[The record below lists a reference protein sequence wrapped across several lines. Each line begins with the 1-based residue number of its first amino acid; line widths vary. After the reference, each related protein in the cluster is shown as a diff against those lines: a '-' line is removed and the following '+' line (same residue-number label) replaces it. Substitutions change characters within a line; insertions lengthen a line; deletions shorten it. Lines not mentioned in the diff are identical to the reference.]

1 MSPAPAPE
9 GAAEF
14 WVYLA
19 TSPLFWLALTLSV
32 YLGADRLSAW
42 SGRNSFVNPVLIAIV
57 ALGAV
62 LLATGTSY
70 ETYFEGAQFVH
81 VLLGPATVALAI
93 PIVRHRAEIRAN
105 LLPLVVALTVGAV
118 VGIASAVGLAVAVGL
133 DGALVASLAPK
144 SVTAPIAM
152 GVAREIGGVP
162 ELTAVLVIA
171 TGITG
176 AALVTPTMNLLRV
189 TDWRARGFAVGL
201 AAHGI
206 GTARALQVNPVAGT
220 FAGLAMALNGLVT
233 AFAAP
238 VVVAWIVG

>member
-1 MSPAPAPE
+1 MTAPAD
-9 GAAEF
+9 F

-32 YLGADRLSAW
+32 YLCADKLSAL
-42 SGRNSFVNPVLIAIV
+42 SGRNSFVNPVAISIV
-57 ALGAV
+57 AIGLV
-62 LLATGTSY
+62 LVGTGTGY

-93 PIVRHRAEIRAN
+93 PIVRHRREIRAN
-105 LLPLVVALTVGAV
+105 ALPLVVALLVGAV
-118 VGIASAVGLAVAVGL
+118 LGIASAVGLALAVGL
-133 DGALVASLAPK
+133 DPALVASLAPK

-176 AALVTPTMNLLRV
+176 AALVTPTLNLLRV
-189 TDWRARGFAVGL
+189 RDWRARGFAVGL

-206 GTARALQVNPVAGT
+206 GTARALQVDPVAGT
-220 FAGLAMALNGLVT
+220 FAGLAMGLNGLVT

-238 VVVAWIVG
+238 VVVGWLIG

>member
-1 MSPAPAPE
+1 MTAPAD
-9 GAAEF
+9 F

-32 YLGADRLSAW
+32 YLGADKLSAL
-42 SGRNSFVNPVLIAIV
+42 SGRNSFVNPVLIAI
-57 ALGAV
+57 ALLGAV
-62 LLATGTSY
+62 LIATGTSY

-93 PIVRHRAEIRAN
+93 PIVRYRAQIRAN
-105 LLPLVVALTVGAV
+105 ALPLLVALVVGAV
-118 VGIASAVGLAVAVGL
+118 VGIASAVGLAAAFGL
-133 DGALVASLAPK
+133 DPALVASLAPK

-152 GVAREIGGVP
+152 GVARELGGVP

-176 AALVTPTMNLLRV
+176 AALVTPTLNLLRIR
-189 TDWRARGFAVGL
+189 DWRARGCAVGL

-220 FAGLAMALNGLVT
+220 FAGLAMGLNGLVT

-238 VVVAWIVG
+238 VVVRWVLG

>member
-1 MSPAPAPE
+1 MTAPAE
-9 GAAEF
+9 L

-42 SGRNSFVNPVLIAIV
+42 SGRNSLVNPVLIAIA

-62 LLATGTSY
+62 LVATGTSY

-93 PIVRHRAEIRAN
+93 PIVRYRAEIRAN
-105 LLPLVVALTVGAV
+105 ALPLVVALVVGGV
-118 VGIASAVGLAVAVGL
+118 TGIASAVGLAIAFGL
-133 DGALVASLAPK
+133 DPALVASLAPK

-162 ELTAVLVIA
+162 ELTAVLVIM

-176 AALVTPTMNLLRV
+176 AALVTPTLNLLRV
-189 TDWRARGFAVGL
+189 RDWRARGFAVGL

-220 FAGLAMALNGLVT
+220 FAGLAMGLNGLVT

-238 VVVAWIVG
+238 FVVRWALGG

>member
-1 MSPAPAPE
+1 MSAPAD
-9 GAAEF
+9 F

-32 YLGADRLSAW
+32 YLAADRLSAL

-62 LLATGTSY
+62 LIGTGTSY

-93 PIVRHRAEIRAN
+93 PIVRYRAQIRAN
-105 LLPLVVALTVGAV
+105 ALPLLVALSVGAV
-118 VGIASAVGLAVAVGL
+118 VGIASAVGLAAAFGL
-133 DGALVASLAPK
+133 DPALVASLAPK

-152 GVAREIGGVP
+152 GVSRELGGVP

-176 AALVTPTMNLLRV
+176 AALVTPTLNLLRIR
-189 TDWRARGFAVGL
+189 DWRARGFAVGL

-238 VVVAWIVG
+238 VVVRWVLGL

>member
-1 MSPAPAPE
+1 MSAPAD
-9 GAAEF
+9 F

-32 YLGADRLSAW
+32 YLGADTLSAL
-42 SGRNSFVNPVLIAIV
+42 SGRNSFVNPVLIAIA

-62 LLATGTSY
+62 LIGTGTSY

-93 PIVRHRAEIRAN
+93 PIVRYRAQIRAN
-105 LLPLVVALTVGAV
+105 ALPLVVALVVGAV
-118 VGIASAVGLAVAVGL
+118 VGIGSAVGLAAAFGL
-133 DGALVASLAPK
+133 DPALVASLAPK

-152 GVAREIGGVP
+152 GVARELGGVP

-176 AALVTPTMNLLRV
+176 AALVTPTLNLLRIR
-189 TDWRARGFAVGL
+189 DWRARGFAVGL

-220 FAGLAMALNGLVT
+220 FAGLAMGLNGLVT

-238 VVVAWIVG
+238 VVVRWMLG

>member
-1 MSPAPAPE
+1 MTAPE
-9 GAAEF
+9 DF
-14 WVYLA
+14 WVFLA

-32 YLGADRLSAW
+32 YLGADKLSTL

-62 LLATGTSY
+62 LIGTGTSY

-93 PIVRHRAEIRAN
+93 PIVRYRAQIRAN
-105 LLPLVVALTVGAV
+105 ALPLAVALAVGAL
-118 VGIASAVGLAVAVGL
+118 VGIASAVGLAAAFGL
-133 DGALVASLAPK
+133 DPALVASLAPK

-152 GVAREIGGVP
+152 GVARELGGVP

-176 AALVTPTMNLLRV
+176 AALVTPTLNLLRIR
-189 TDWRARGFAVGL
+189 DWRARGFAVGL

-206 GTARALQVNPVAGT
+206 GTARALQVNPIAGT

-238 VVVAWIVG
+238 LVVRWLLG

>member
-1 MSPAPAPE
+1 MTAPAD
-9 GAAEF
+9 F

-32 YLGADRLSAW
+32 YLGADTLSAL
-42 SGRNSFVNPVLIAIV
+42 SGRNSFVNPVLLSIV
-57 ALGAV
+57 AIGAV
-62 LLATGTSY
+62 LVSTRTPY
-70 ETYFEGAQFVH
+70 EAYFEGAQFVH

-93 PIVRHRAEIRAN
+93 PIVRYRREIRAN
-105 LLPLVVALTVGAV
+105 ALPLVAALVVGAV
-118 VGIASAVGLAVAVGL
+118 VGIASAVGLALAFGL
-133 DGALVASLAPK
+133 DQTLVASLAPK

-152 GVAREIGGVP
+152 GVARELGGVP

-176 AALVTPTMNLLRV
+176 AALVTPTLDLLRV
-189 TDWRARGFAVGL
+189 KDWRARGFAVGL

-206 GTARALQVNPVAGT
+206 GTARALQVNPIAGT

-238 VVVAWIVG
+238 VLVRWIVG

>member
-1 MSPAPAPE
+1 MSAPAD
-9 GAAEF
+9 F

-32 YLGADRLSAW
+32 YLGADKLSAL

-62 LLATGTSY
+62 LIATGTSY

-93 PIVRHRAEIRAN
+93 PIVRYRAQIRAN
-105 LLPLVVALTVGAV
+105 ALPLLVALVVGAV
-118 VGIASAVGLAVAVGL
+118 VGIASAVGLAAAFGL
-133 DGALVASLAPK
+133 DPALVASLAPK

-152 GVAREIGGVP
+152 GVARELGGVP

-176 AALVTPTMNLLRV
+176 AALVTATLNLLRIE
-189 TDWRARGFAVGL
+189 DWRARGFAVGL

-238 VVVAWIVG
+238 VVVRWVLG